1 MVASETP
8 RPDRK
13 SGGGIDGVPP
23 TAASL
28 FIVLNAGSGHS
39 DTDETCKTIAK
50 VLGDAGRAH
59 EILRVE
65 NAGQLAEIARRAV
78 AAAQKCGGIVV
89 AAGGDGTLNTVAQAT
104 IGSGCRFGVIPQGTF
119 NYFGR
124 THGISSDTAE
134 GTRSLLTARVHPVQV
149 GLVNER
155 IFLVNASLGLYPQL
169 LEDREE
175 QKRRYGRNRLVA
187 AWSALLTISRGYRPM
202 LLKLEQGGR
211 IRELRA
217 LSLFVGNNRLQLE
230 QVGLTEADAVE
241 DGKLAVIL
249 IRPVPML
256 ALLWLA
262 IKGSMGKL
270 AEARGVDHVAMSTLM
285 VAPATRHIRRMKV
298 ATDGEVNWMNAPIH
312 FSVAPEPLLLL
323 KPVEAVPETAGR

>member
-1 MVASETP
+1 MTASATRLP
-8 RPDRK
+8 VSKTGNGRHGMAP
-13 SGGGIDGVPP
+13 
-23 TAASL
+23 AAAPL
-28 FIVLNAGSGHS
+28 FIVLNAGSGHG
-39 DTDETCKTIAK
+39 DTDETCKTIRK
-50 VLGDAGRAH
+50 VLSDAGRAH

-65 NAGQLAEIARRAV
+65 NSAQLAGMARRAV
-78 AAAQKCGGIVV
+78 ADAQKCGGIVV
-89 AAGGDGTLNTVAQAT
+89 AAGGDGTLNAVAQAT
-104 IGSGCRFGVIPQGTF
+104 IGSGCHFGVIPQGTF

-149 GLVNER
+149 GLVNDR

-175 QKRRYGRNRLVA
+175 QKRRHGRSRLVA

-202 LLKLEQGGR
+202 LLKLEHGGR
-211 IRELRA
+211 VRELRA

-241 DGKLAVIL
+241 DGKLAAIL
-249 IRPVPML
+249 VRPVPML

-262 IKGSMGKL
+262 VKGSMGKL
-270 AEARGVDHVAMSTLM
+270 AEAPGVDHVAMSNLT
-285 VAPATRHIRRMKV
+285 VSTTTRRVRRMKI

-323 KPVEAVPETAGR
+323 KPADAVPETAAR